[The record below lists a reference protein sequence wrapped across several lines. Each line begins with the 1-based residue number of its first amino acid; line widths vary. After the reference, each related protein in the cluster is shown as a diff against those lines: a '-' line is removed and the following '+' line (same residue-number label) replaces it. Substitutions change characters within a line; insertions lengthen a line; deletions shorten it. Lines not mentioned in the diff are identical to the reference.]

1 MRLAWFFC
9 RYGLWQRRFAGDRNV
24 AGQTLFL
31 DGLPAT
37 VAGVLPR
44 DFELPTLAR
53 VDLLVPQ
60 ALDEAAQQRPRTG
73 RVLQVFCAAET
84 GSHLGTSA
92 AGNAAAV
99 SRLAEVG
106 AAPVSERG
114 EVQDAAAA

>member
-9 RYGLWQRRFAGDRNV
+9 RTGSGNAVLPETETWLV
-24 AGQTLFL
+24 ETLFL

-53 VDLLVPQ
+53 VDMLVPQ

-73 RVLQVFCAAET
+73 RVLQVFCAAES
-84 GSHLGTSA
+84 GRQRGTSP
-92 AGNAAAV
+92 AGPTAAV
-99 SRLAEVG
+99 SG
-106 AAPVSERG
+106 FP
-114 EVQDAAAA
+114 